1 MDIDNQGH
9 YQSSSTHHGSTN
21 GREWAQFV
29 WASVVCRLSSCTTT
43 TTTTTKE
50 QQQKKMYLFSGWI
63 VFSEIHS
70 TSFRSRILCTGIS
83 AHTVWHHHHHG
94 HYSQKGNVLVLSM
107 PSQYVFMYM
116 NDAHFIC
123 KNKPFPPHEWWSV
136 MRAIL
141 ERLVGGPAVHTC
153 PLDTWSVGQV
163 LSLSVM
169 PHDNWQFPLSSIP
182 PPLLPMPW
190 HFLLRLSFV

>member
-1 MDIDNQGH
+1 MAVNEHNLFGPL
-9 YQSSSTHHGSTN
+9 SFVG
-21 GREWAQFV
+21 WAPV
-29 WASVVCRLSSCTTT
+29 PPTPPLPPKNNNRKKCIYSPDGLSSLRFIAPLSDRGF
-43 TTTTTKE
+43 
-50 QQQKKMYLFSGWI
+50 Y
-63 VFSEIHS
+63 VPV
-70 TSFRSRILCTGIS
+70 S
-83 AHTVWHHHHHG
+83 AHTVWHHHHG
-94 HYSQKGNVLVLSM
+94 HYSQKGSVLVLSVS
-107 PSQYVFMYM
+107 SQYVFMYM